1 MSASGQNTGSA
12 RNEVEVD
19 QIGKLQSADVAKT
32 GSKTDFAGLIE
43 KIAETKDRDAFAALF
58 AHFAPRLK
66 GYLLRLGASDGQ
78 AEEVLQEALLTVWR
92 KADLFDRKKA
102 AASTWIFTIARN
114 RRIDILRKRKFPEI
128 DAEDPS
134 LCPMRRARRMRKS
147 LAPAKARRC
156 VWRLKN
162 CPKNN
167 ANWCVWHFTMAGRIQ
182 KLPKIPICLW
192 ARSNRVCGWPFR
204 ACAMNWKGVFNP
216 QSPHLKG

>member
-19 QIGKLQSADVAKT
+19 QIGKPQSSDAAKT

-92 KADLFDRKKA
+92 KAHLFDRKKA

-134 LCPMRRARRMRKS
+134 LVPDAPRAPDEEVIGAREGEAVR
-147 LAPAKARRC
+147 LA
-156 VWRLKN
+156 LE
-162 CPKNN
+162 
-167 ANWCVWHFTMAGRIQ
+167 
-182 KLPKIPICLW
+182 KLPEEQRELVRLAFYNGWSHSKIAEDTNLPLGTVKSRLRL
-192 ARSNRVCGWPFR
+192 AFSRLRNELEGR
-204 ACAMNWKGVFNP
+204 
-216 QSPHLKG
+216 L

>member
-19 QIGKLQSADVAKT
+19 HIGEPQSSDAAKT

-58 AHFAPRLK
+58 VHFAPRLK
-66 GYLLRLGASDGQ
+66 GYLLRLGASAGQ

-92 KADLFDRKKA
+92 KAHLFDRKKA

-134 LCPMRRARRMRKS
+134 LVPDAPRAPDEEVIGARQGEAVR
-147 LAPAKARRC
+147 LA
-156 VWRLKN
+156 LE
-162 CPKNN
+162 
-167 ANWCVWHFTMAGRIQ
+167 
-182 KLPKIPICLW
+182 KLPEEQRELVRLAFYNGWSHSKIAEDTNLPLGTVKSRLRL
-192 ARSNRVCGWPFR
+192 AFSRLRNELEGR
-204 ACAMNWKGVFNP
+204 
-216 QSPHLKG
+216 L

>member
-19 QIGKLQSADVAKT
+19 HIGKPQSSDSAKT
-32 GSKTDFAGLIE
+32 GSKPDFAGLIE

-66 GYLLRLGASDGQ
+66 GYLLRLGASAGQ

-92 KADLFDRKKA
+92 KAHLFDRKKA

-134 LCPMRRARRMRKS
+134 LVPDAPRAPDEEVIGARQGEAVR
-147 LAPAKARRC
+147 LA
-156 VWRLKN
+156 LE
-162 CPKNN
+162 
-167 ANWCVWHFTMAGRIQ
+167 
-182 KLPKIPICLW
+182 KLPEEQRELVRLAFYNGWSHSKIAEDTNLPLGTVKSRLRL
-192 ARSNRVCGWPFR
+192 AFSRLRNELEGR
-204 ACAMNWKGVFNP
+204 
-216 QSPHLKG
+216 L

>member
-19 QIGKLQSADVAKT
+19 HIGEPQSSDAAKT

-58 AHFAPRLK
+58 VHFAPRLK
-66 GYLLRLGASDGQ
+66 GYLLRLGASAGQ

-92 KADLFDRKKA
+92 KAHLFDRKKA

-134 LCPMRRARRMRKS
+134 LVPDAPRAPDEEVIGARQGEAVR
-147 LAPAKARRC
+147 LA
-156 VWRLKN
+156 LE
-162 CPKNN
+162 
-167 ANWCVWHFTMAGRIQ
+167 
-182 KLPKIPICLW
+182 KLPEEQRELVRLAFYNLSLIHI
-192 ARSNRVCGWPFR
+192 
-204 ACAMNWKGVFNP
+204 
-216 QSPHLKG
+216 